1 MARVTSRKNFITETL
16 TRSVDKIYPSKAA
29 LEKVLRSGKRIK
41 IYVGFDATGP
51 HLHLGHLTNLLVL
64 RRFQQLG
71 NQIIF
76 LIGDF
81 TAKIG
86 DPTDKSSARQPLS
99 DEQIMENLKTF
110 KEQVQNVLSF
120 GGLNPV
126 KVEFNSHWL
135 KDLSLKDVIDLGSK
149 VTVQQLI
156 ERDMFQER
164 IKAGKPIHLH
174 EFIYPLMQGFDSV
187 AMDVDAEI
195 GGTDQTFNMLMG
207 RTLQKSFR
215 GKDKM
220 VISTKLLVHPKTG
233 KKLMNKSEGGMIN
246 LDDSPEDIFGKIM
259 ALDDDS
265 MFQVA
270 EHCTELSSDK
280 VDRLQKGV
288 KKGTIHPRD
297 AKLVI
302 AEAVTEVLYGIDV
315 ANKVKKNFLE
325 TFSKGKVGSDAPVMS
340 VPKEIS
346 ILDLISH
353 SGLVKSKSEARRLIE
368 QGGVELD
375 GAKKT
380 DSKETLKFKG
390 GEVLKIGKKNFFR
403 IERK

>member
-1 MARVTSRKNFITETL
+1 MARVTLRKNFITETL
-16 TRSVDKIYPSKAA
+16 TRSVDKIYPSKAT
-29 LEKVLRSGKRIK
+29 LEKVLRSGERIK
-41 IYVGFDATGP
+41 IYLGVDATGP
-51 HLHLGHLTNLLVL
+51 HMHLGQLEQLLVL

-81 TAKIG
+81 TARIG
-86 DPTDKSSARQPLS
+86 DPTDKLATRKQLT
-99 DEQIMENLKTF
+99 EEEVKNNMKTF
-110 KEQVQNVLSF
+110 VEQVKRVLNF

-126 KVEFNSHWL
+126 KLEYNSHWL
-135 KDLSLKDVIDLGSK
+135 KDMSMKDILELGSK

-164 IKAGKPIHLH
+164 IKDGKPVHLH
-174 EFIYPLMQGFDSV
+174 EFIYPLLQGFDSV
-187 AMDVDAEI
+187 AMDVDAEV

-207 RTLQKSFR
+207 RTLQKAFH
-215 GKDKM
+215 GKEKF
-220 VISTKLLVHPKTG
+220 VIATKLLVNPKTG

-259 ALDDDS
+259 ALDDES
-265 MFQVA
+265 MFQIA
-270 EHCTELSSDK
+270 EHCTELSLDK
-280 VDRLQKGV
+280 VERLKKGV
-288 KKGTIHPRD
+288 KKGTVHPRD

-302 AEAVTEVLYGIDV
+302 AEAVTEIIYGPEV
-315 ANKVKKNFLE
+315 ARKVKSNFLE
-325 TFSKGKVGSDAPVMS
+325 TFSKGRVGSDAPVMS

-346 ILDLISH
+346 ILDLVSH

-368 QGGVELD
+368 QGGVEVD
-375 GAKKT
+375 GAKKI
-380 DSKETLKFKG
+380 DSKEVFKFKG